1 MSAAAVDQPSGL
13 PQLHSRSR
21 SASSLKCDG
30 SPTPMLSSDAE
41 QLLINSMK
49 FIDESPK
56 KSIVPNHI
64 LDTSMFYLFF
74 KHLF

>member
-1 MSAAAVDQPSGL
+1 
-13 PQLHSRSR
+13 
-21 SASSLKCDG
+21 
-30 SPTPMLSSDAE
+30 MLSSDAE